1 MSTWRPVSRPPRWL
15 AWMPDWVI
23 GVGKF
28 CLWVGGIGAVIGLCI
43 ALFYFTRAS
52 RFDLDEVEA
61 MPARTTILDRDENP
75 IEVSW
80 GSSRHLAKR
89 EDLPEFLVQ
98 CLEARE
104 DARFFEHCGVD
115 FRGLARATIRN
126 IKDRDFTQGAS
137 TLSMQLARNTFDIRA
152 KSIHRKLLEI
162 ALTLRVEG
170 RYSKDEILTHYLN
183 RIYFGSGCH
192 GIDEAA
198 RTYFGKP
205 VSGLHEGECSMLVG
219 IIRGPHIF
227 SPARNPEGAR
237 AQQSEVLDRMIAMG
251 RITAADKKRIQALPI
266 DIVPDE
272 QRSAER
278 SYAVQAIRR
287 ELGDILEAADIRLDG
302 LIVYTTLSPGWQLQ
316 LETDLSNTLLAAERG
331 QGWNHPTHQ
340 QHTPG
345 TNPVYLQCAAVTL
358 ESRTGQI
365 LALIG
370 GRDFLDSNY
379 DRTTGA
385 RRDLGSAF
393 TPWVAAA
400 AAERGKRVLPQNVM
414 LTGRQIGPAETA
426 RIAKRC
432 GLGGPFLETED
443 LFRGSAA
450 STPMEAATALAT
462 LANGGKRPEP
472 YCISRITDSAGEI
485 LYEKSPDL
493 SQAITT
499 AAADEASAIFDR
511 VGMSQCY
518 HGHTG
523 SERDAW
529 LLRIG
534 PGGSTA
540 IWMGFDEPE
549 KISAEAPL
557 RRTLDKLGQALGD

>member
-15 AWMPDWVI
+15 AWLPGWALTLLKLSLWI
-23 GVGKF
+23 G
-28 CLWVGGIGAVIGLCI
+28 GGLAVLGLCV
-43 ALFYFTRAS
+43 ALFYFARAG
-52 RFDLDEVEA
+52 RFDLDEVAA
-61 MPARTTILDRDENP
+61 MPARTTILDRDDHP

-80 GSSRHLAKR
+80 GASRHLAKR
-89 EDLPEFLVQ
+89 EDLPDFLVQ

-104 DARFFEHCGVD
+104 DARFFDHCGVD

-137 TLSMQLARNTFDIRA
+137 TLTMQLARNTFDIRA

-162 ALTLRVEG
+162 ALTLRIEG

-205 VSGLHEGECSMLVG
+205 VSKLHKGECAMLVG

-227 SPARNPEGAR
+227 SPARNLEGAR
-237 AQQSEVLDRMIAMG
+237 DQQSEVLDRMIAMG
-251 RITAADKKRIQALPI
+251 RITPQEKEAIQAMPI
-266 DIVPDE
+266 DIVPED

-278 SYAVQAIRR
+278 SYAVQAVRH
-287 ELGDILEAADIRLDG
+287 ELGDILEASDIRLDG
-302 LIVYTTLSPGWQLQ
+302 LVVHTTLATGWQLK
-316 LETDLSNTLLAAERG
+316 LETDLSNTLLEAE
-331 QGWNHPTHQ
+331 QGAGWDHPVHREF
-340 QHTPG
+340 TPG
-345 TNPVYLQCAAVTL
+345 ETPAYLQCAAVTL
-358 ESRTGQI
+358 ESRTGAV
-365 LALIG
+365 LALVG
-370 GRDFLDSNY
+370 GRDFLDSRY

-400 AAERGKRVLPQNVM
+400 AAERGKRVLPGNIM
-414 LTGRQIGPAETA
+414 LTGRQIGPREAA
-426 RIAKRC
+426 RISQRC

-450 STPMEAATALAT
+450 CTPMEAAVALAT
-462 LANGGKRPEP
+462 LSNDGKRPTP
-472 YCISRITDSAGEI
+472 YLISRITNAAGET
-485 LYEKSPDL
+485 LFQRKPDL

-499 AAADEASAIFDR
+499 AAANEALELFDE
-511 VGMSQCY
+511 VGMSRCFEGQ
-518 HGHTG
+518 TG

-529 LLRIG
+529 LLRVG
-534 PGGSTA
+534 PGGSTS
-540 IWMGFDEPE
+540 IWLGFDEPT
-549 KISAEAPL
+549 KICEDGRL
-557 RRTLDKLGQALGD
+557 RKVLDSLGQRLGE